1 MHDPKSVGERL
12 HIARRRRALTQR
24 ELAELSN
31 VGKPT
36 ISRIERGDFEE
47 SPRPTT
53 VRKLADALNVEPRW
67 LLFGEGEDTGKA
79 TARGDLAAA

>member
-24 ELAELSN
+24 ELADLAS
-31 VGKPT
+31 VGTPT

-47 SPRPTT
+47 APRPTT
-53 VRKLADALNVEPRW
+53 VRKIANALDVDPGW
-67 LLFGEGEDTGKA
+67 LLFGEGDDMGKA
-79 TARGDLAAA
+79 AA